1 LLMSA
6 AHCLAWVSAACRGS
20 HKSTGIIWEGEGRHD
35 VVRRGSLW
43 RLEVAGTAG
52 FNGDRVRRGWIC
64 RRLCAMMAGMA
75 GFDGNAAWKWGVAR
89 DREEGVKRKIG
100 GRLRSGAF
108 LLCDRQ
114 PVGALYLQ
122 HQVQILG

>member
-52 FNGDRVRRGWIC
+52 FNGDRVRRGLDLQASVC
-64 RRLCAMMAGMA
+64 D
-75 GFDGNAAWKWGVAR
+75 DGWDGGILWQRCMEVRGRAWQRGGSKKKDWWSATKWCLF
-89 DREEGVKRKIG
+89 I
-100 GRLRSGAF
+100 
-108 LLCDRQ
+108 
-114 PVGALYLQ
+114 
-122 HQVQILG
+122 